1 MNEWSALFKTGI
13 ALLAI
18 VNPIGG
24 VPLFVSATGATSPA
38 VRARTARTVAVTV
51 FVVLGLAALLGTR
64 ILDFFGISIPSF
76 LVGGGILLLLLAVS
90 MLQARESGIR
100 QTPAEAQEVAERH
113 AIGVVPLGIPLLAG
127 PGAISTVIIAT
138 HHAPGFGHQ
147 LQLFVPIAA
156 VALIVWATL
165 TVAARIS
172 SRMGTIG
179 INIITRIMG
188 LILAAMAVEFMV
200 RGLSELFPVLTKV
213 SA

>member
-1 MNEWSALFKTGI
+1 MSEWSELFKTGI

-24 VPLFVSATGATSPA
+24 VPLFVSATTGISAH
-38 VRARTARTVAVTV
+38 ARNHTARTVGVTV

-90 MLQARESGIR
+90 MLQAKESGIR

-138 HHAPGFGHQ
+138 HKAPSFAHQ
-147 LQLFVPIAA
+147 LRLFIPIA
-156 VALIVWATL
+156 VIALIVWVTL
-165 TVAARIS
+165 LVAARIS

-200 RGLSELFPVLTKV
+200 RGITELFPALTKV
-213 SA
+213 

>member
-1 MNEWSALFKTGI
+1 MNEWSDLFKTGI

-24 VPLFVSATGATSPA
+24 VPLFVSATAEADGPL
-38 VRARTARTVAVTV
+38 RARTARTVAVTV
-51 FVVLGLAALLGTR
+51 FVVLALAALLGTR

-100 QTPAEAQEVAERH
+100 QTPAEAQEASERH
-113 AIGVVPLGIPLLAG
+113 AIGVVPIGIPLLAG

-138 HHAPGFGHQ
+138 HHAPSFLHQ
-147 LQLFVPIAA
+147 LRLFIPIAII
-156 VALIVWATL
+156 ALIVWATL
-165 TVAARIS
+165 TVAARIAT
-172 SRMGTIG
+172 RMGTIG

-200 RGLSELFPVLTKV
+200 RGLSELFPFLTR
-213 SA
+213 A